1 MKLYIYDHCPYC
13 LKARMIFGLKNIP
26 VELHVLLNDDAE
38 TPTRM
43 VGQKQVPILQKDDSR
58 YMPES
63 MDIVHYVDK
72 LDGKPLLT
80 GKRSPAIEEWL
91 RKVNGYANKLLL
103 PRFAKSAF
111 DEFSTPAARKYFVDK
126 KEASAGNFA
135 DLLAHSDGLI
145 KNISDDLRALD
156 KLIVK
161 PNAVNG
167 ELSEDDIQL
176 FPLLRNLTLVAG
188 INLLAALL
196 ITAIIW
202 RNRHKS
208 ICYHQ
213 WRFNP
218 DPPRQPVFAGCRRFQ
233 FFLLA
238 SLSLVTHA
246 ALCQDID
253 ADFMSR
259 TTMNKFLFAAALI
272 VSGLLVGC
280 NQLTQYTITEQEIN
294 QSLAKHN
301 NFSKDIGLPGVA
313 DAHIVLTNLTSQIGR
328 EEPNKVTLT
337 GDANLDMNSLFGSQK
352 ATMKLKLKA
361 LPVFDKEK
369 GAIFLKEMEVVDAT
383 VQPEK
388 MQTVMQTLLPYLN
401 QALRNYFNQQP
412 AYVLREDGSQGEA
425 MAKKLAKGIEVK
437 PGEIVIPFTD

>member
-58 YMPES
+58 HMPES
-63 MDIVHYVDK
+63 MDIVHYIDK

-188 INLLAALL
+188 IN
-196 ITAIIW
+196 W
-202 RNRHKS
+202 
-208 ICYHQ
+208 
-213 WRFNP
+213 P
-218 DPPRQPVFAGCRRFQ
+218 
-233 FFLLA
+233 
-238 SLSLVTHA
+238 
-246 ALCQDID
+246 
-253 ADFMSR
+253 SR
-259 TTMNKFLFAAALI
+259 
-272 VSGLLVGC
+272 
-280 NQLTQYTITEQEIN
+280 
-294 QSLAKHN
+294 
-301 NFSKDIGLPGVA
+301 VA
-313 DAHIVLTNLTSQIGR
+313 DYRDN
-328 EEPNKVTLT
+328 
-337 GDANLDMNSLFGSQK
+337 
-352 ATMKLKLKA
+352 
-361 LPVFDKEK
+361 
-369 GAIFLKEMEVVDAT
+369 
-383 VQPEK
+383 
-388 MQTVMQTLLPYLN
+388 
-401 QALRNYFNQQP
+401 
-412 AYVLREDGSQGEA
+412 
-425 MAKKLAKGIEVK
+425 MAKQTQINLLSSMAI
-437 PGEIVIPFTD
+437 

>member
-188 INLLAALL
+188 IN
-196 ITAIIW
+196 W
-202 RNRHKS
+202 YK
-208 ICYHQ
+208 
-213 WRFNP
+213 
-218 DPPRQPVFAGCRRFQ
+218 PRC
-233 FFLLA
+233 
-238 SLSLVTHA
+238 
-246 ALCQDID
+246 
-253 ADFMSR
+253 
-259 TTMNKFLFAAALI
+259 
-272 VSGLLVGC
+272 
-280 NQLTQYTITEQEIN
+280 
-294 QSLAKHN
+294 
-301 NFSKDIGLPGVA
+301 
-313 DAHIVLTNLTSQIGR
+313 
-328 EEPNKVTLT
+328 
-337 GDANLDMNSLFGSQK
+337 
-352 ATMKLKLKA
+352 
-361 LPVFDKEK
+361 
-369 GAIFLKEMEVVDAT
+369 
-383 VQPEK
+383 
-388 MQTVMQTLLPYLN
+388 
-401 QALRNYFNQQP
+401 
-412 AYVLREDGSQGEA
+412 
-425 MAKKLAKGIEVK
+425 
-437 PGEIVIPFTD
+437 

>member
-38 TPTRM
+38 TPTRL
-43 VGQKQVPILQKDDSR
+43 VGQKQVPILQYDDSR

-188 INLLAALL
+188 IN
-196 ITAIIW
+196 W
-202 RNRHKS
+202 
-208 ICYHQ
+208 
-213 WRFNP
+213 P
-218 DPPRQPVFAGCRRFQ
+218 
-233 FFLLA
+233 
-238 SLSLVTHA
+238 
-246 ALCQDID
+246 
-253 ADFMSR
+253 SR
-259 TTMNKFLFAAALI
+259 
-272 VSGLLVGC
+272 
-280 NQLTQYTITEQEIN
+280 
-294 QSLAKHN
+294 
-301 NFSKDIGLPGVA
+301 VA
-313 DAHIVLTNLTSQIGR
+313 DYRDN
-328 EEPNKVTLT
+328 
-337 GDANLDMNSLFGSQK
+337 
-352 ATMKLKLKA
+352 
-361 LPVFDKEK
+361 
-369 GAIFLKEMEVVDAT
+369 
-383 VQPEK
+383 
-388 MQTVMQTLLPYLN
+388 
-401 QALRNYFNQQP
+401 
-412 AYVLREDGSQGEA
+412 
-425 MAKKLAKGIEVK
+425 MAKQTQINLLSSMAI
-437 PGEIVIPFTD
+437 

>member
-188 INLLAALL
+188 IN
-196 ITAIIW
+196 W
-202 RNRHKS
+202 
-208 ICYHQ
+208 
-213 WRFNP
+213 P
-218 DPPRQPVFAGCRRFQ
+218 
-233 FFLLA
+233 
-238 SLSLVTHA
+238 
-246 ALCQDID
+246 
-253 ADFMSR
+253 SR
-259 TTMNKFLFAAALI
+259 
-272 VSGLLVGC
+272 
-280 NQLTQYTITEQEIN
+280 
-294 QSLAKHN
+294 
-301 NFSKDIGLPGVA
+301 VA
-313 DAHIVLTNLTSQIGR
+313 DYRDN
-328 EEPNKVTLT
+328 
-337 GDANLDMNSLFGSQK
+337 
-352 ATMKLKLKA
+352 
-361 LPVFDKEK
+361 
-369 GAIFLKEMEVVDAT
+369 
-383 VQPEK
+383 
-388 MQTVMQTLLPYLN
+388 
-401 QALRNYFNQQP
+401 
-412 AYVLREDGSQGEA
+412 
-425 MAKKLAKGIEVK
+425 MAKQTQINLLSSCLLYTSDAADEL
-437 PGEIVIPFTD
+437 

>member
-58 YMPES
+58 YMLES

-188 INLLAALL
+188 IN
-196 ITAIIW
+196 W
-202 RNRHKS
+202 PNR
-208 ICYHQ
+208 
-213 WRFNP
+213 
-218 DPPRQPVFAGCRRFQ
+218 
-233 FFLLA
+233 
-238 SLSLVTHA
+238 
-246 ALCQDID
+246 
-253 ADFMSR
+253 
-259 TTMNKFLFAAALI
+259 
-272 VSGLLVGC
+272 
-280 NQLTQYTITEQEIN
+280 
-294 QSLAKHN
+294 
-301 NFSKDIGLPGVA
+301 VA
-313 DAHIVLTNLTSQIGR
+313 DYRDN
-328 EEPNKVTLT
+328 
-337 GDANLDMNSLFGSQK
+337 
-352 ATMKLKLKA
+352 
-361 LPVFDKEK
+361 
-369 GAIFLKEMEVVDAT
+369 
-383 VQPEK
+383 
-388 MQTVMQTLLPYLN
+388 
-401 QALRNYFNQQP
+401 
-412 AYVLREDGSQGEA
+412 
-425 MAKKLAKGIEVK
+425 MAKQTQINLLSSMAI
-437 PGEIVIPFTD
+437 

>member
-43 VGQKQVPILQKDDSR
+43 VGQKQVPILKKDDSPK
-58 YMPES
+58 MPES

-188 INLLAALL
+188 IN
-196 ITAIIW
+196 W
-202 RNRHKS
+202 
-208 ICYHQ
+208 
-213 WRFNP
+213 P
-218 DPPRQPVFAGCRRFQ
+218 
-233 FFLLA
+233 
-238 SLSLVTHA
+238 
-246 ALCQDID
+246 
-253 ADFMSR
+253 SR
-259 TTMNKFLFAAALI
+259 
-272 VSGLLVGC
+272 
-280 NQLTQYTITEQEIN
+280 
-294 QSLAKHN
+294 
-301 NFSKDIGLPGVA
+301 VA
-313 DAHIVLTNLTSQIGR
+313 DYRDN
-328 EEPNKVTLT
+328 
-337 GDANLDMNSLFGSQK
+337 
-352 ATMKLKLKA
+352 
-361 LPVFDKEK
+361 
-369 GAIFLKEMEVVDAT
+369 
-383 VQPEK
+383 
-388 MQTVMQTLLPYLN
+388 
-401 QALRNYFNQQP
+401 
-412 AYVLREDGSQGEA
+412 
-425 MAKKLAKGIEVK
+425 MAKQTQINLLSSMAI
-437 PGEIVIPFTD
+437 

>member
-80 GKRSPAIEEWL
+80 GKRSPTIEEWL

-188 INLLAALL
+188 IN
-196 ITAIIW
+196 W
-202 RNRHKS
+202 
-208 ICYHQ
+208 
-213 WRFNP
+213 P
-218 DPPRQPVFAGCRRFQ
+218 
-233 FFLLA
+233 
-238 SLSLVTHA
+238 
-246 ALCQDID
+246 
-253 ADFMSR
+253 SR
-259 TTMNKFLFAAALI
+259 
-272 VSGLLVGC
+272 
-280 NQLTQYTITEQEIN
+280 
-294 QSLAKHN
+294 
-301 NFSKDIGLPGVA
+301 VA
-313 DAHIVLTNLTSQIGR
+313 DYRDN
-328 EEPNKVTLT
+328 
-337 GDANLDMNSLFGSQK
+337 
-352 ATMKLKLKA
+352 
-361 LPVFDKEK
+361 
-369 GAIFLKEMEVVDAT
+369 
-383 VQPEK
+383 
-388 MQTVMQTLLPYLN
+388 
-401 QALRNYFNQQP
+401 
-412 AYVLREDGSQGEA
+412 
-425 MAKKLAKGIEVK
+425 MAKQTQINLLSSIMVFLGL
-437 PGEIVIPFTD
+437 GNFTLYHLLNHCLCCLD

>member
-58 YMPES
+58 YMPGS

-188 INLLAALL
+188 IN
-196 ITAIIW
+196 W
-202 RNRHKS
+202 
-208 ICYHQ
+208 
-213 WRFNP
+213 P
-218 DPPRQPVFAGCRRFQ
+218 
-233 FFLLA
+233 
-238 SLSLVTHA
+238 
-246 ALCQDID
+246 
-253 ADFMSR
+253 SR
-259 TTMNKFLFAAALI
+259 
-272 VSGLLVGC
+272 
-280 NQLTQYTITEQEIN
+280 
-294 QSLAKHN
+294 
-301 NFSKDIGLPGVA
+301 VA
-313 DAHIVLTNLTSQIGR
+313 DYRDN
-328 EEPNKVTLT
+328 
-337 GDANLDMNSLFGSQK
+337 
-352 ATMKLKLKA
+352 
-361 LPVFDKEK
+361 
-369 GAIFLKEMEVVDAT
+369 
-383 VQPEK
+383 
-388 MQTVMQTLLPYLN
+388 
-401 QALRNYFNQQP
+401 
-412 AYVLREDGSQGEA
+412 
-425 MAKKLAKGIEVK
+425 MAKQTQINLLSSMAI
-437 PGEIVIPFTD
+437 

>member
-43 VGQKQVPILQKDDSR
+43 VGQKQVPILQKDDIR

-188 INLLAALL
+188 IN
-196 ITAIIW
+196 W
-202 RNRHKS
+202 
-208 ICYHQ
+208 
-213 WRFNP
+213 P
-218 DPPRQPVFAGCRRFQ
+218 
-233 FFLLA
+233 
-238 SLSLVTHA
+238 
-246 ALCQDID
+246 
-253 ADFMSR
+253 SR
-259 TTMNKFLFAAALI
+259 
-272 VSGLLVGC
+272 
-280 NQLTQYTITEQEIN
+280 
-294 QSLAKHN
+294 
-301 NFSKDIGLPGVA
+301 VA
-313 DAHIVLTNLTSQIGR
+313 DYRDN
-328 EEPNKVTLT
+328 
-337 GDANLDMNSLFGSQK
+337 
-352 ATMKLKLKA
+352 
-361 LPVFDKEK
+361 
-369 GAIFLKEMEVVDAT
+369 
-383 VQPEK
+383 
-388 MQTVMQTLLPYLN
+388 
-401 QALRNYFNQQP
+401 
-412 AYVLREDGSQGEA
+412 
-425 MAKKLAKGIEVK
+425 MAKQTQINLLSSMAI
-437 PGEIVIPFTD
+437 

>member
-43 VGQKQVPILQKDDSR
+43 VGQKQVSILQKDDSR

-188 INLLAALL
+188 IN
-196 ITAIIW
+196 W
-202 RNRHKS
+202 
-208 ICYHQ
+208 
-213 WRFNP
+213 P
-218 DPPRQPVFAGCRRFQ
+218 
-233 FFLLA
+233 
-238 SLSLVTHA
+238 
-246 ALCQDID
+246 
-253 ADFMSR
+253 SR
-259 TTMNKFLFAAALI
+259 
-272 VSGLLVGC
+272 
-280 NQLTQYTITEQEIN
+280 
-294 QSLAKHN
+294 
-301 NFSKDIGLPGVA
+301 VA
-313 DAHIVLTNLTSQIGR
+313 DYRDN
-328 EEPNKVTLT
+328 
-337 GDANLDMNSLFGSQK
+337 
-352 ATMKLKLKA
+352 
-361 LPVFDKEK
+361 
-369 GAIFLKEMEVVDAT
+369 
-383 VQPEK
+383 
-388 MQTVMQTLLPYLN
+388 
-401 QALRNYFNQQP
+401 
-412 AYVLREDGSQGEA
+412 
-425 MAKKLAKGIEVK
+425 MAKQTQINLLSSMAI
-437 PGEIVIPFTD
+437 

>member
-58 YMPES
+58 HMPES

-188 INLLAALL
+188 IN
-196 ITAIIW
+196 W
-202 RNRHKS
+202 
-208 ICYHQ
+208 
-213 WRFNP
+213 P
-218 DPPRQPVFAGCRRFQ
+218 
-233 FFLLA
+233 
-238 SLSLVTHA
+238 
-246 ALCQDID
+246 
-253 ADFMSR
+253 SR
-259 TTMNKFLFAAALI
+259 
-272 VSGLLVGC
+272 
-280 NQLTQYTITEQEIN
+280 
-294 QSLAKHN
+294 
-301 NFSKDIGLPGVA
+301 VA
-313 DAHIVLTNLTSQIGR
+313 DYRDN
-328 EEPNKVTLT
+328 
-337 GDANLDMNSLFGSQK
+337 
-352 ATMKLKLKA
+352 
-361 LPVFDKEK
+361 
-369 GAIFLKEMEVVDAT
+369 
-383 VQPEK
+383 
-388 MQTVMQTLLPYLN
+388 
-401 QALRNYFNQQP
+401 
-412 AYVLREDGSQGEA
+412 
-425 MAKKLAKGIEVK
+425 MAKQTQINLLSSMAI
-437 PGEIVIPFTD
+437 